1 MFGLKS
7 IVLTAVVAGL
17 SFSPAFASTVLSLAA
32 KGDEITLFAF
42 GDSLTSGYGL
52 PQSESFPVKLEAA
65 LKAKGYHVKV
75 INGGVAGDTTATAL
89 ARLKWSLPRKVDAA
103 IVELGANDAFRGEYP
118 GDMRK
123 NLGAIVD
130 ILKGRDL
137 PVLLAGMLAPPNL
150 GPNYT
155 NDFDGS
161 FKTIAEKHGVMLYPF
176 FLEGV
181 AMNDK
186 LNQDDH
192 IHPNPK
198 GVDIVVA
205 NILPSVERL
214 IGEVEAKRAGK
225 DTTVV
230 TSGAKDVPAAP

>member
-1 MFGLKS
+1 MFGLNLLM
-7 IVLTAVVAGL
+7 VTAVVAGL
-17 SFSPAFASTVLSLAA
+17 SVSPAMTSTVPSSV

-65 LKAKGYHVKV
+65 LKDKGYRVKV

-89 ARLKWSLPRKVDAA
+89 ARLKWSLPKNVDAA
-103 IVELGANDAFRGEYP
+103 IVELGANDAFRGETP
-118 GDMRK
+118 SDMRK
-123 NLGAIVD
+123 NLGAIVE
-130 ILKGRDL
+130 ILKTRDL

-155 NDFDGS
+155 NDFDAS
-161 FKTIAEKHGVMLYPF
+161 FQTIAEKHGVLLYPF

-186 LNQDDH
+186 LNQADH

-214 IGEVEAKRAGK
+214 IGQVEAKRAGK
-225 DTTVV
+225 DATVV

>member
-7 IVLTAVVAGL
+7 IVLAAVVAGL
-17 SFSPAFASTVLSLAA
+17 SLSPVRASTVTGPAGN
-32 KGDEITLFAF
+32 GDEITLFAF

-52 PQSESFPVKLEAA
+52 SQSESFPVKLQAA
-65 LKAKGYHVKV
+65 LREKGHNVKV
-75 INGGVAGDTTATAL
+75 INGGVAGDTTTTAL
-89 ARLKWSLPRKVDAA
+89 SRLKWSLPRHVDAA

-123 NLGAIVD
+123 NLGAIID
-130 ILKGRDL
+130 ILKQRDIS
-137 PVLLAGMLAPPNL
+137 VLLAGMLAPPNL

-161 FKTIAEKHGVMLYPF
+161 FRTVAEKHGVLLYPF
-176 FLEGV
+176 FLDGV

-186 LNQDDH
+186 LNQGDH
-192 IHPNPK
+192 IHPNPD

-205 NILPSVERL
+205 RIVPAVEQL
-214 IGEVEAKRAGK
+214 LAEVEAKRAGK
-225 DTTVV
+225 DATVV
-230 TSGAKDVPAAP
+230 TTGMKDVPAAP

>member
-1 MFGLKS
+1 MLGLKS
-7 IVLTAVVAGL
+7 FLIAAAVAGL
-17 SFSPAFASTVLSLAA
+17 SFSPAFASSATPPAA

-52 PQSESFPVKLEAA
+52 PQSEAFPIKLEAA

-89 ARLKWSLPRKVDAA
+89 ARLKWSLPRNVDAA
-103 IVELGANDAFRGEYP
+103 IVELGANDAFRGEFP

-123 NLGAIVD
+123 NLSAIVD
-130 ILKGRDL
+130 ILQGRDL

-150 GPNYT
+150 GANYT

-161 FKTIAEKHGVMLYPF
+161 FRTIAEKHGVALYPF

-192 IHPNPK
+192 IHPNAK
-198 GVDIVVA
+198 GVDIVVG

-214 IGEVEAKRAGK
+214 IGDVEAKRAGK
-225 DTTVV
+225 DGVV
-230 TSGAKDVPAAP
+230 VQSAR

>member
-1 MFGLKS
+1 MKIWKS
-7 IVLTAVVAGL
+7 VVLAASLTLL
-17 SFSPAFASTVLSLAA
+17 SVPALASTAPSPA

-65 LKAKGYHVKV
+65 LKDKGYRVKV

-89 ARLKWSLPRKVDAA
+89 ARLKWSLPKNVDAA
-103 IVELGANDAFRGEYP
+103 IVELGANDAFRGEIP
-118 GDMRK
+118 SDMRK

-130 ILKGRDL
+130 ILKARDL

-161 FKTIAEKHGVMLYPF
+161 FKTLAEKHGVMLYPF

-186 LNQDDH
+186 LNQADH

-225 DTTVV
+225 DGAVV
-230 TSGAKDVPAAP
+230 TSGAKDRLAAP

>member
-1 MFGLKS
+1 MLGLKS
-7 IVLTAVVAGL
+7 LLVAAAVVGS
-17 SFSPAFASTVLSLAA
+17 SFSSAFANAA
-32 KGDEITLFAF
+32 TSPAVKGEEITLFAF

-65 LKAKGYHVKV
+65 LKDKGYRVKV

-118 GDMRK
+118 GEMRK

-130 ILKGRDL
+130 ILKARDL

-150 GPNYT
+150 GSNYT

-161 FKTIAEKHGVMLYPF
+161 FKTIAEKHGVLLYPF

-186 LNQDDH
+186 LNQEDH
-192 IHPNPK
+192 IHPNAK

-225 DTTVV
+225 DASAV
-230 TSGAKDVPAAP
+230 TSGATGRLSSP